1 MHLGSLRGQNSC
13 RGNMVADGSV
23 TVAAACYV
31 APSRGKGGLGQGLD
45 PQPAS
50 YSLMLSPTSHRFPI
64 LPKQNRQLRTKSS
77 NTSARAGRV
86 TGKSQQEGE

>member
-1 MHLGSLRGQNSC
+1 
-13 RGNMVADGSV
+13 MVADGSV
-23 TVAAACYV
+23 TVAVACYV

-50 YSLMLSPTSHRFPI
+50 SLMLSPTSHRFRI

>member
-1 MHLGSLRGQNSC
+1 
-13 RGNMVADGSV
+13 MVADGSV
-23 TVAAACYV
+23 TVAVACYV

-45 PQPAS
+45 PQPVS
-50 YSLMLSPTSHRFPI
+50 YSLMLSPTSHRFRI

-77 NTSARAGRV
+77 NTSAHAGRV